1 MRAKLSIPELAEKKR
16 KGERLVMVAV
26 GEALTAA

>member
-1 MRAKLSIPELAEKKR
+1 MPKLTIPELAKKKR
-16 KGERLVMVAV
+16 AGEKLVMVAV